1 MFFLFFLLETLEIKS
16 AKASDSGLWTC
27 RNSKGQKL
35 DTARLFVIPQ
45 FASGPFLFGKKEQ
58 ILSNSS
64 VIIAKEGDFL
74 PLICISRSPHDL
86 QFTLNSREVRGHKF
100 QTYLKLFY
108 WIAPQY
114 GVFLSSPSSTSEPPT
129 TTTYTISA
137 SGTGTGSGSSSDSGT
152 RFSRVP
158 VRRRKP
164 GAGGNGA
171 KNRRRVNRL
180 NRKALISIK
189 LIMMT

>member
-1 MFFLFFLLETLEIKS
+1 MFFFLLETLEIKS

-86 QFTLNSREVRGHKF
+86 HFTLNSREVRGHKF
-100 QTYLKLFY
+100 QTYLMDSKVQTSVSYKVYNKTVERSLANVSCGSTVVRIDVLFPPSFT
-108 WIAPQY
+108 IKREPQF
-114 GVFLSSPSSTSEPPT
+114 GIPILEGMTVML
-129 TTTYTISA
+129 
-137 SGTGTGSGSSSDSGT
+137 GTCIG
-152 RFSRVP
+152 P
-158 VRRRKP
+158 
-164 GAGGNGA
+164 AN
-171 KNRRRVNRL
+171 L
-180 NRKALISIK
+180 
-189 LIMMT
+189 